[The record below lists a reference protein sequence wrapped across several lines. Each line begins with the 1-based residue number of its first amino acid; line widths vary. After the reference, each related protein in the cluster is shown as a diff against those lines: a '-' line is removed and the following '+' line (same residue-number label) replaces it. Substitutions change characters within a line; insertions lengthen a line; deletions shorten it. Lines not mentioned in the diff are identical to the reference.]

1 MSTPLSAHGAID
13 LGALAAAK
21 DAEQKAAA
29 ARASAPAGV
38 IIDVTEASFQT
49 AVIDQSN
56 TVPVVID
63 LWATWCGPCKQL
75 SPILERLA
83 AEYAGRW
90 VLAKIDV
97 DAEQRLAAAFGVQ
110 SIPTVIAVIKG
121 QPVPMF
127 QGAVPE
133 PQLRQVLDELL
144 RLAEEQGVNGTV
156 GVAAGDIP
164 AEPAAPPIDPR
175 YEVAFTAVE
184 AGDWAGAEA
193 AYRALLATDPADTN
207 AQAGLALVGLY
218 ARTEGKD
225 HTTVMKAAD
234 AEPSNVDGQLDLADL
249 EALNGQWQ
257 LAFDRLIN
265 LVRVTSGPER
275 ERVRARLLELFLVA
289 GEDPSVAKA
298 RTNLAS
304 ALF

>member
-1 MSTPLSAHGAID
+1 MSARGAID

-21 DAEQKAAA
+21 DAEQKAAQ

-38 IIDVTEASFQT
+38 IIDVTEATFQS
-49 AVIDQSN
+49 AVIDQSQ

-75 SPILERLA
+75 SPVLEKLA

-110 SIPTVIAVIKG
+110 SIPTVVAVING

-133 PQLRQVLDELL
+133 PQLRQVLEELL
-144 RLAEEQGVNGTV
+144 RLAAEQGVNGTIGGAV
-156 GVAAGDIP
+156 ADGAAG
-164 AEPAAPPIDPR
+164 EPAPPPVDPR
-175 YEVAFTAVE
+175 YETAFTAVE

-193 AYRALLATDPADTN
+193 AYRALLASDPGDTN
-207 AQAGLALVGLY
+207 AQGGLALVGLY
-218 ARTEGKD
+218 GRTEGKD
-225 HTTVMKAAD
+225 HTAVMKAAD
-234 AEPSNVDGQLDLADL
+234 AEPSSIDAQLDLADI

-257 LAFDRLIN
+257 LAFDRLISV
-265 LVRVTSGPER
+265 VRVTSGPER
-275 ERVRARLLELFLVA
+275 EQVRARLLDLFLVA
-289 GEDPSVAKA
+289 GDDPSVAKA

>member
-1 MSTPLSAHGAID
+1 MSARGAID
-13 LGALAAAK
+13 LGALAAAR
-21 DAEQKAAA
+21 DAEQKAAQ
-29 ARASAPAGV
+29 ARANAPAGV
-38 IIDVTEASFQT
+38 IIDVTEATFQT
-49 AVIDQSN
+49 AVIDQSS

-75 SPILERLA
+75 SPILEKLA

-110 SIPTVIAVIKG
+110 SIPTVVAVING

-144 RLAEEQGVNGTV
+144 RLAGEQGVNGTV
-156 GVAAGDIP
+156 GGAVDGVESSAP
-164 AEPAAPPIDPR
+164 AEPPVDPR
-175 YEVAFTAVE
+175 YATAFTAVE
-184 AGDWAGAEA
+184 AGDWVGAEA
-193 AYRALLATDPADTN
+193 AYRAVLASDPADDN
-207 AQAGLALVGLY
+207 AKGGLALVGLY

-225 HTTVMKAAD
+225 QTAVMKAAD
-234 AEPSNVDGQLDLADL
+234 AEPSNVDAQLDLADA
-249 EALNGQWQ
+249 EALAGQWQ
-257 LAFDRLIN
+257 LAFDRLIKV
-265 LVRVTSGPER
+265 VRATSGDER
-275 ERVRARLLELFLVA
+275 ERVRARLLDLFLVA
-289 GEDPSVAKA
+289 GDDPSVVKA